1 MQTETI
7 TISLDTVSAQIYAS
21 ASAEDQKRMRLLLR
35 LWLREFGAS
44 SKPLNVL
51 LDEIS
56 EKAQARGLTPEILE
70 SLLNERL
77 FRLR

>member
-7 TISLDTVSAQIYAS
+7 TISLDTNSAQIYAS
-21 ASAEDQKRMRLLLR
+21 ASAEDQKKMRLLLS

-44 SKPLNVL
+44 DRPLNVL

-56 EKAQARGLTPEILE
+56 DKAQARGLTPEMLE
-70 SLLNERL
+70 SLLHER
-77 FRLR
+77 